1 MKILS
6 QSHIGLCEAVKLC
19 LILSLGNAR
28 VESGFSVNSEITE
41 NNPKESELVSQRM
54 VYEGIMKE
62 GRIIKADIS
71 NEMIDYVGRS
81 HRLYQ
86 AAQKE
91 SKENQILPAKKRLE
105 KKG

>member
-54 VYEGIMKE
+54 VK
-62 GRIIKADIS
+62 IKADIS